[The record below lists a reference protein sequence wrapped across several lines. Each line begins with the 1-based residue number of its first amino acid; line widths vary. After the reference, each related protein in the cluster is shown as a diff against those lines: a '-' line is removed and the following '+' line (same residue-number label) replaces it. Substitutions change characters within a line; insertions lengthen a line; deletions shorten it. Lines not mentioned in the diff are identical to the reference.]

1 MKAFVLAALPW
12 VMCGLAVAVLCASMS
27 SMKKSDDPE
36 LRTRLSVGLALGL
49 MFGTALNSLGLWGN
63 HGIGFALGPMW
74 GLALA
79 ALRESRKQS

>member
-12 VMCGLAVAVLCASMS
+12 VMCGLAVAVLCASMG
-27 SMKKSDDPE
+27 SMKNSDDPE
-36 LRTRLSVGLALGL
+36 LRSRLSVGLALGL